1 MRLPC
6 HVPAILSRAWTTTT
20 ASLSCRGDAY
30 QHKLRSSAQ
39 QASVVSPRQCK
50 GLAGALA
57 ASSWSAAAASWIPMT
72 SAAQPLHM
80 QTSTPQLTQVPGW
93 LQALQSK
100 LAWCTTHVLDIF
112 TRHMVWKW
120 IAAAHRQWESRRGI
134 PQKFWLGWRC
144 AQLAVT
150 EPRAGVGRSR
160 PRCPAHIPSP
170 SISSVPV
177 PVQISIDMFE
187 QPVVSSGSSE
197 GFRQHKQTNCS
208 LYCRYRGCQVKKS
221 WSFTSCKTTM

>member
-120 IAAAHRQWESRRGI
+120 DCSSSQAMGKQERHTPEVLARLALRPVGCDRASRWGWPFAAAL
-134 PQKFWLGWRC
+134 P
-144 AQLAVT
+144 
-150 EPRAGVGRSR
+150 
-160 PRCPAHIPSP
+160 CPPPLS
-170 SISSVPV
+170 
-177 PVQISIDMFE
+177 
-187 QPVVSSGSSE
+187 
-197 GFRQHKQTNCS
+197 
-208 LYCRYRGCQVKKS
+208 
-221 WSFTSCKTTM
+221 